1 MSKSI
6 LIVVLSLI
14 TIAGFYFYLSN
25 KLPPGVEPKGNE
37 TIVALI
43 SLFTA
48 IISLLGT
55 VLTFIL
61 KIIEI
66 KANKERNN
74 FLFKQKILIKNDSIF
89 SIGTN

>member
-6 LIVVLSLI
+6 LIVLLSLI
-14 TIAGFYFYLSN
+14 TIIAFYFYLSN

-37 TIVALI
+37 TTVALI
-43 SLFTA
+43 SLWTA
-48 IISLLGT
+48 IISLFGT

-66 KANKERNN
+66 RANKER
-74 FLFKQKILIKNDSIF
+74 QK
-89 SIGTN
+89 

>member
-6 LIVVLSLI
+6 LIIVLLI
-14 TIAGFYFYLSN
+14 ITVIAFYFYHAN
-25 KLPPGVEPKGNE
+25 KLPPGVESKGNE
-37 TIVALI
+37 TTIALI
-43 SLFTA
+43 SLCTA

-66 KANKERNN
+66 QNNKPS
-74 FLFKQKILIKNDSIF
+74 KK
-89 SIGTN
+89 